1 MQVSDDQIDAVAP
14 RWHDLVLQSDT
25 NRAKAA
31 FDCVVLIELRCA
43 LRNGSAWAPERLS
56 FLQRDAKMIDE
67 KDWKKTAL
75 QELQSATDGRRI
87 SATAT

>member
-25 NRAKAA
+25 NR
-31 FDCVVLIELRCA
+31 
-43 LRNGSAWAPERLS
+43 
-56 FLQRDAKMIDE
+56 RDAKMIDE